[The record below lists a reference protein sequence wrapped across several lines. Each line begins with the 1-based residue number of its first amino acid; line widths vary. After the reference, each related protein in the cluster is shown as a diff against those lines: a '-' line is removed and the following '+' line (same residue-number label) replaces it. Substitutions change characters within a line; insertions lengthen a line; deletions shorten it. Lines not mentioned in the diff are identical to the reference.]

1 MRPLTL
7 TLSAFGPYA
16 DQTTLDLSQLG
27 ETACI

>member
-16 DQTTLDLSQLG
+16 DQTTLDLSLLG
-27 ETACI
+27 ENGL